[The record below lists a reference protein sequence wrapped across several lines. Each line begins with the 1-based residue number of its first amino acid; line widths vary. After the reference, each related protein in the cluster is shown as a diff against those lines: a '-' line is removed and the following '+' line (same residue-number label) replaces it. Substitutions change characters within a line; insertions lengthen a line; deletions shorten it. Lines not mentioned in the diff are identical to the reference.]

1 MNFVNGFERINA
13 MPGTHH
19 SLHAQSD
26 HHAAV
31 LNLENMLR
39 ELLYTAGFDEAFPND
54 ASFTVVV
61 CVDGRMY
68 NVIVMECTPEA
79 DARPALSPRELD
91 VVQLI
96 TKGLP
101 NKTIASVLELS
112 LSTVNT
118 YTKRIY
124 FKLNVN
130 SRAEM
135 VAKVMRTPT
144 HRFYGSRPPGQTN

>member
-1 MNFVNGFERINA
+1 MNFVNGFERINT
-13 MPGTHH
+13 MPGT
-19 SLHAQSD
+19 LHPLDAQSD
-26 HHAAV
+26 HHTAV

-39 ELLYTAGFDEAFPND
+39 ELLYTAGFNEAFPSN
-54 ASFTVVV
+54 ANFTIDV
-61 CVDGRMY
+61 CMDGRMY
-68 NVIVMECTPEA
+68 TVLVMECTPEA
-79 DARPALSPRELD
+79 DARPSLSPRELD

-124 FKLNVN
+124 LKLNVN

-144 HRFYGSRPPGQTN
+144 HRFYGSHPPEQTN